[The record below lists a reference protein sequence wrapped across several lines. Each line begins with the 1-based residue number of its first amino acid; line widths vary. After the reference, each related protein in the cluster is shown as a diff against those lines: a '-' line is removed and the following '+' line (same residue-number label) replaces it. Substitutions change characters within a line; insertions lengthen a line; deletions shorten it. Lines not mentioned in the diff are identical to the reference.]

1 MEPHHTSHDLL
12 AHFDRPKLADLP
24 AHAPAIESPT
34 PVDHSDT
41 ARVHR
46 FEHSDNARVPGVERS
61 EPPAHSNQRNT
72 LWLLKWTA
80 ATAVLF
86 AAAIILL
93 EFTHLFAAEH
103 TLTLAARAGATEATL
118 PRATW
123 QSVSAAIE
131 HRLAPYPAAQ
141 GQLQLT
147 ILRNGQPVG
156 SQLHATEGDHFSITL
171 SVPAEA
177 TLPTWLKRI
186 QPWQQDS
193 TLMAS
198 ASRDV
203 PGRKL
208 ANKQRYTAAE

>member
-12 AHFDRPKLADLP
+12 AHFDRPKLAD
-24 AHAPAIESPT
+24 
-34 PVDHSDT
+34 V
-41 ARVHR
+41 
-46 FEHSDNARVPGVERS
+46 EHSDDARVPGVEVAAAT
-61 EPPAHSNQRNT
+61 EPPARSNHRNT

-103 TLTLAARAGATEATL
+103 ALALAARAGATEATL
-118 PRATW
+118 PRATY

-131 HRLAPYPAAQ
+131 HRLAPYTAAQ

-156 SQLHATEGDHFSITL
+156 LQLHAIEGDQFSVTL

-177 TLPTWLKRI
+177 TLPTWLKKI
-186 QPWQQDS
+186 HLWQQN
-193 TLMAS
+193 S
-198 ASRDV
+198 ALIATAKREV

-208 ANKQRYTAAE
+208 AHN